1 MLRDFRRLSRR
12 DLRRLGDQPVLI
24 SVEGVAGRY
33 LPADSCFEIPF
44 FFTACKA
51 IIPFG
56 MKCLALVAKGR
67 PGRRDI
73 GGGGKGFG
81 GSATPGSPPR
91 HPVRHTRGA
100 RGDRKGARS
109 GKRVSVRV

>member
-73 GGGGKGFG
+73 GGDDKGFG
-81 GSATPGSPPR
+81 
-91 HPVRHTRGA
+91 
-100 RGDRKGARS
+100 DKRS
-109 GKRVSVRV
+109 EEQTSEIQSLMRNSYALFCLKKKNK